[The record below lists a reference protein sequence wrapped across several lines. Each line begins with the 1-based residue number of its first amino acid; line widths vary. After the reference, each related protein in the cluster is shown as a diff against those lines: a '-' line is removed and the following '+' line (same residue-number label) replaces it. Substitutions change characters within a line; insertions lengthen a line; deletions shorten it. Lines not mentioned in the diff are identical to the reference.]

1 MSILIDFH
9 THILPGMDDGSA
21 DLAETLE
28 LLRLLKQ
35 QGITLVG
42 ATSHFYAKQDTPENF
57 LRRRAAAAA
66 QINMQDET
74 LPRILLGA
82 EVAYFDGMSS
92 CEELGQLTMGDS
104 KLLLVEMPFDTWS
117 HRMVEEVCMLPINL
131 GVIPVIAHVDRYCR
145 KGQMN
150 TYSQQLLGQGIYFQC
165 NGAAFRSFR
174 RRWWIFQQM
183 KKGNIHFLGSDC
195 HNTTLRRPNMDEVLA
210 FVKKRMGRPFL
221 EQMHQDALELLN
233 IR

>member
-1 MSILIDFH
+1 MNALIDFH

-21 DLAETLE
+21 DLTETME
-28 LLRLLKQ
+28 LLRLLRQ

-42 ATSHFYAKQDTPENF
+42 ATSHFYAKQDTPEDF

-66 QINMQDET
+66 QIDMQDET

-92 CEELGQLTMGDS
+92 CEALSQLTMGDS
-104 KLLLVEMPFDTWS
+104 KLLLVEMPFDTWT

-131 GVIPVIAHVDRYCR
+131 GVIPVIAHADRYR
-145 KGQMN
+145 RRGQMN
-150 TYSQQLLGQGIYFQC
+150 TYGQMLKGQGVYFQC
-165 NGAAFRSFR
+165 NGAVFRSFR
-174 RRWWIFQQM
+174 GRSWAFRQL
-183 KKGNIHFLGSDC
+183 KKGNIQFLGSDC
-195 HNTTLRRPNMDEVLA
+195 HNTGLRRPNMDEVLA
-210 FVKKRMGRPFL
+210 LVEKRMGRPFL

-233 IR
+233 LR